1 MPLIDQIREQKLI
14 ELAKTRFA
22 ADLTEAEL
30 NVLRESASS
39 LDSDLPKKDA
49 PRPEIRPELV
59 RWLASDPEA
68 APFLDPK
75 GIRVYGVTLPRYL
88 NLAECRI
95 AVPLIFYRCTIKR
108 GINLRSAETRGIYLL
123 GCSVEGTVQADWIDA
138 QGAIVFRESQFTS
151 EVILSGARIRGELS
165 FSGAKLEV
173 EAKEGEEEVVGLSA
187 GRAEIGGGVFLGN
200 GFTSNG
206 EIRLHGAQI
215 KGDLDC
221 SGAKL
226 VVTEGKALSADGA
239 EIGGAVFLS
248 EKFTSYGEIRLP
260 SVRIKGI
267 LDCSGAKMEVK
278 EGNAL
283 SADGAE
289 IGGSVFLR
297 DGFTCSGTIRLLGA
311 MIGGQ
316 LNFRGAKVAEVC
328 CENLL
333 LSGDLL
339 WMGIQEP
346 EKAALNLMGANVK
359 NLREDRES
367 WPQAGNLVLDGL
379 SYEEVTLHR
388 KRTEVDIEN
397 GRWTEELVLKVEDR
411 IEWLMRQRKD
421 ILTEAHPWMFLAKH
435 LEGKGDRRGA
445 KHVVYTYRCLQAK
458 SKWLPQRLLDCA
470 FAWLEERPLRICW
483 SIAIT
488 LFLGTLI
495 FAGADRSGAM
505 IQTVRIQPN
514 AVKDDGEVKPV
525 SPLYPKYQ
533 PFVYTLENAVPLLR
547 LGMDDKWTPNP
558 SPEFCVAWYPRWPW
572 LYFISTYGVLVFFR
586 WALIMWGWVQAT
598 ILAAALADR
607 FRK

>member
-123 GCSVEGTVQADWIDA
+123 GCSVEGTVQADRIDA

-226 VVTEGKALSADGA
+226 VVTEGK
-239 EIGGAVFLS
+239 
-248 EKFTSYGEIRLP
+248 
-260 SVRIKGI
+260 
-267 LDCSGAKMEVK
+267 
-278 EGNAL
+278 AL